1 MLLII
6 GLCILGWTIIRLWW
20 PMYKED
26 LSEYHL
32 EYREFIEDSFYLQE
46 GENENG
52 LPERSERMVMIYHPE
67 LKTNIL
73 MRYNYDRE
81 GFEYW
86 ANNRLSFETLLAVCR
101 KYCHTFDAWG
111 LYKGCK
117 TGKEVKENIKNEKI
131 KNEKKDDVFVNV
143 KRQEECIIQEKLN
156 KFIEMGTVRD
166 YMVVVPKKNIK
177 EIDFKSFKKMINIPK
192 PQ

>member
-32 EYREFIEDSFYLQE
+32 DYKEFIEDSFYLQE
-46 GENENG
+46 GEDGNG
-52 LPERSERMVMIYHPE
+52 IPERSERTVFLYHPQ
-67 LKTNIL
+67 LNTNII
-73 MRYNYDRE
+73 MRYNYDRD

-86 ANNRLSFETLLAVCR
+86 ANSTLSFETLLAVCR
-101 KYCHTFDAWG
+101 KYCRSFNAWG

-117 TGKEVKENIKNEKI
+117 TRRENIG
-131 KNEKKDDVFVNV
+131 V
-143 KRQEECIIQEKLN
+143 KQEEKVIEEKLN

-166 YMVVVPKKNIK
+166 YAVIVPKKNIK
-177 EIDFKSFKKMINIPK
+177 ELDFKAFKLLNIPK
-192 PQ
+192 RQ

>member
-32 EYREFIEDSFYLQE
+32 DYKEFIEDSFYLQE
-46 GENENG
+46 GEDENG
-52 LPERSERMVMIYHPE
+52 IPERSERTVFVYHPQ
-67 LKTNIL
+67 LNTNII
-73 MRYNYDRE
+73 MRYNYDRD

-86 ANNRLSFETLLAVCR
+86 ANSTLSFETLLAVCR
-101 KYCHTFDAWG
+101 KYCRSFNAWG

-117 TGKEVKENIKNEKI
+117 TRREHIGVK
-131 KNEKKDDVFVNV
+131 
-143 KRQEECIIQEKLN
+143 QEEKVIEDKLN

-166 YMVVVPKKNIK
+166 YAIIVPKKNIK
-177 EIDFKSFKKMINIPK
+177 ELDFKTFKLLNIPK
-192 PQ
+192 RQ

>member
-32 EYREFIEDSFYLQE
+32 DYKEFIEDSFYLQE
-46 GENENG
+46 GEDGNG
-52 LPERSERMVMIYHPE
+52 VPERSERTVILYHPQ
-67 LKTNIL
+67 LNTNII
-73 MRYNYDRE
+73 MRYNYDRD

-86 ANNRLSFETLLAVCR
+86 ANSTLSFETLLAVCR
-101 KYCHTFDAWG
+101 KYCRNFNAWG

-117 TGKEVKENIKNEKI
+117 TGREERKEEPIKEVIHNS
-131 KNEKKDDVFVNV
+131 VFVGV
-143 KRQEECIIQEKLN
+143 KRQPEKVIEEKLN

-166 YMVVVPKKNIK
+166 YAVIVPKKNIK
-177 EIDFKSFKKMINIPK
+177 ELDFKAFKLLNIPK
-192 PQ
+192 RQ